1 MIFKK
6 SFSLLIVIAF
16 ILTSVLAQFSWAAE
30 ASQATLLEDLHQIEV
45 SIYGVTQ
52 DKPLVER
59 VEYLEKELVGRT
71 LPGTIIDRVKQLKEF
86 IITGTPEDVSVMF
99 KINSSQWVLEE
110 KITNENLIT
119 KINNLEN
126 VLFGNTSE
134 DVLAMRAE
142 TIFNICFKEG
152 KPVTEEVTIP
162 SGTLIPIRFQNA
174 ISSKD
179 AMPRDTFTY
188 QVVKN
193 MFIGN
198 KLLIPMNSKGI
209 GEITEAK
216 KAKMLAQPGK
226 LELIFN
232 PIMALDGTPIELIM
246 GEKAEEENKRL
257 YVAVGTGILGFLVLS
272 NPIGLAFGALIPG
285 KDVKIDEGTEMVLQV
300 KEDSKVLALVP

>member
-6 SFSLLIVIAF
+6 SFSLLIVIVF

>member
-6 SFSLLIVIAF
+6 SFSLLIVIVF

-179 AMPRDTFTY
+179 AMPGDTFTY

>member
-6 SFSLLIVIAF
+6 SFSLLIVIVF

-179 AMPRDTFTY
+179 AMPGDTFTY

-232 PIMALDGTPIELIM
+232 PIMALDGTSIELII

>member
-6 SFSLLIVIAF
+6 SFSLLIVIVF

-142 TIFNICFKEG
+142 TIFNVCFKEG

-162 SGTLIPIRFQNA
+162 SGTLIPIRFQNT

-179 AMPRDTFTY
+179 AMPGDTFTY

-246 GEKAEEENKRL
+246 GEKAEKENKRL